1 MPSRIQ
7 LRRDTA
13 ANWTSINP
21 VLAQGEPGLDTTID
35 LLKYGDG
42 VTAWNDLPYSG
53 SNPGSVGNLIP
64 ALGNTYTL
72 GNATNAWQSLYVSG
86 NTIYLG
92 DIELGS
98 NATELLID
106 GVPVPT
112 LGGNVSFNSVHANAN
127 ITTDGFI
134 SAAGNISAGNIAV
147 ANNVVIS
154 GNLTVSGDA
163 TYENVTSFNVEDPII
178 GLGRAANN
186 QPLVSNDGK
195 DRGEQ
200 LWYFDGTEKS
210 AFTGY
215 DNSTGKITVATD
227 VTITNEV
234 VSVNNYGNFVAGNI
248 EGASVSVTG
257 NITANGTFSANTVSI
272 SGNITAANL
281 NATGLSLSGN
291 VVSNLNVTSNIAGG
305 NIKTPG
311 LISATG
317 NVTAGNV
324 SATSLT
330 GSVVSATGNIT
341 ANGTVSANTVT
352 VTTGITANTVSASG
366 NVTANTFVGS
376 GAVLT
381 DVMADRGAAPNNW
394 NTMTQM
400 GVYTVNRVSWSGTVG
415 TPLDSQVFVGLVEVK
430 NSTNTALEQVYYPG
444 TLESGNAKIQWNRT
458 YWSGSWSSWL
468 KIVNDDQ
475 VVVGGAY

>member
-13 ANWTSINP
+13 ANWTAINP
-21 VLAQGEPGLDTTID
+21 VLALGEPGLDTTID

-42 VTAWNDLPYSG
+42 VTAWNNLPYSG
-53 SNPGSVGNLIP
+53 SNPGAVGNIIP
-64 ALGNTYTL
+64 ALSNTYTL
-72 GNATNAWQSLYVSG
+72 GNATNSWQSLYVSG

-92 DIELGS
+92 AIELGS
-98 NATELLID
+98 NATQLLID
-106 GVPVPT
+106 GVPVPV
-112 LGGNVSFNSVHANAN
+112 LGGNVSFDSVHANAN

-134 SAAGNISAGNIAV
+134 SATGNISAGNLAV

-154 GNLTVSGDA
+154 GNLTVSGNAIYD
-163 TYENVTSFNVEDPII
+163 NVTSFNVQDPII

-186 QPLVSNDGK
+186 QPLTTNDGK

-248 EGASVSVTG
+248 EGATVSVTG
-257 NITANGTFSANTVSI
+257 NITGNVVSANVANI
-272 SGNITAANL
+272 SANVTAGNL
-281 NATGLSLSGN
+281 NAAGLSLSGN

-311 LISATG
+311 I
-317 NVTAGNV
+317 V
-324 SATSLT
+324 SA
-330 GSVVSATGNIT
+330 VGNIT
-341 ANGTVSANTVT
+341 TDNTVIANVVSANTINVT
-352 VTTGITANTVSASG
+352 SGITANNISVSG
-366 NVTANTFVGS
+366 NVTANLFVGS

-381 DVMADRGAAPNNW
+381 DVMADRGVAPNNW

-400 GVYTVNRVSWSGTVG
+400 GVYTVNRTSWSGTTG
-415 TPLDSQVFVGLVEVK
+415 TPLDSQVYVGLVEVK
-430 NSTNTALEQVYYPG
+430 NSTNTALEQIYFPG

-458 YWSGSWSSWL
+458 YWAGSWSSWL
-468 KIVNDDQ
+468 KIVNDEQ
-475 VVVGGAY
+475 VVVGGSY

>member
-13 ANWTSINP
+13 ANWTAINP

-42 VTAWNDLPYSG
+42 VTAWNSLPYSG
-53 SNPGSVGNLIP
+53 SNPGAVGNIIP
-64 ALGNTYTL
+64 ALSNTYTL
-72 GNATNAWQSLYVSG
+72 GNATNSWQSLYVSG

-92 DIELGS
+92 AIELGS

-106 GVPVPT
+106 GVPVPV
-112 LGGNVSFNSVHANAN
+112 LGGNVSFDSVHANAN

-134 SAAGNISAGNIAV
+134 SATGNISAGNLAV

-154 GNLTVSGDA
+154 GNLTVSGNAIYD
-163 TYENVTSFNVEDPII
+163 NVTSFNVQDPII

-186 QPLVSNDGK
+186 QPLTTNDGK

-248 EGASVSVTG
+248 EGASASVTG
-257 NITANGTFSANTVSI
+257 NITGNVVSANVANI
-272 SGNITAANL
+272 SANVTAGNL
-281 NATGLSLSGN
+281 NAAGLSLSGN

-311 LISATG
+311 I
-317 NVTAGNV
+317 V
-324 SATSLT
+324 SA
-330 GSVVSATGNIT
+330 VGNIT
-341 ANGTVSANTVT
+341 TDNTVIANVVSANTINIT
-352 VTTGITANTVSASG
+352 SGITANNISVSG
-366 NVTANTFVGS
+366 NVTANLFVGS

-381 DVMADRGAAPNNW
+381 DVMADRGVAPNNW
-394 NTMTQM
+394 DTMTQM
-400 GVYTVNRVSWSGTVG
+400 GVYTVNRTSWSGTTG

-430 NSTNTALEQVYYPG
+430 NSTNTALEQIYFPG

-458 YWSGSWSSWL
+458 YWAGSWSSWL
-468 KIVNDDQ
+468 KIVNDEQ
-475 VVVGGAY
+475 VVVGGSY

>member
-13 ANWTSINP
+13 ANWTAINP

-42 VTAWNDLPYSG
+42 VTAWNNLPYSG
-53 SNPGSVGNLIP
+53 SNPGAVGNIIP
-64 ALGNTYTL
+64 ALSNTYTL
-72 GNATNAWQSLYVSG
+72 GNATNSWQSLYVSG

-92 DIELGS
+92 AIELGS

-106 GVPVPT
+106 GVPVPV
-112 LGGNVSFNSVHANAN
+112 LGGNVSFDSVHANAN

-134 SAAGNISAGNIAV
+134 SATGNISAGNLAV

-154 GNLTVSGDA
+154 GNLTVSGNAIYD
-163 TYENVTSFNVEDPII
+163 NVTSFNVQDPII

-186 QPLVSNDGK
+186 QPLTTNDGK

-248 EGASVSVTG
+248 EGASASVTG
-257 NITANGTFSANTVSI
+257 NITGNVVSANVANI
-272 SGNITAANL
+272 SANVTAGNL
-281 NATGLSLSGN
+281 NAAGLSLSGN

-311 LISATG
+311 I
-317 NVTAGNV
+317 V
-324 SATSLT
+324 SA
-330 GSVVSATGNIT
+330 VGNIT
-341 ANGTVSANTVT
+341 TDNTVIANVVSANTINIT
-352 VTTGITANTVSASG
+352 SGITANNISVSG
-366 NVTANTFVGS
+366 NVTANLFVGS

-381 DVMADRGAAPNNW
+381 DVMADRGVAPNNW

-400 GVYTVNRVSWSGTVG
+400 GVYTVNRTSWSGTTG

-430 NSTNTALEQVYYPG
+430 NSTNTALEQIYFPG

-458 YWSGSWSSWL
+458 YWAGSWSSWL
-468 KIVNDDQ
+468 KIVNDEQ
-475 VVVGGAY
+475 VVVGGSY